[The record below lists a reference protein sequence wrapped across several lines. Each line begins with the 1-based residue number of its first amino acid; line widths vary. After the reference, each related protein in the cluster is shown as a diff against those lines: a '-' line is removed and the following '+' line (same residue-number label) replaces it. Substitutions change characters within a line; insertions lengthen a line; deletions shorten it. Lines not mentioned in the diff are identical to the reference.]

1 MAQVFFHEKQSIPSA
16 WRIIIFI
23 FVTLMMGFV
32 FLMTYLTEWD
42 TMPAEEKPY
51 LFTLLAGPIAVL
63 ILFFI
68 SMEVRITQESFEY
81 KVLPFRKNFKKISFR
96 DIADIELVQLSG
108 FKSFR
113 RFGVNQRLNRQEYN
127 FGGHHLLT
135 ISLKNGKSLSF
146 TTFKPKEM
154 AYFLNNLPE
163 NVGFTRKLPA

>member
-1 MAQVFFHEKQSIPSA
+1 MAQVYFYEKQTIPST
-16 WRIIIFI
+16 WRIIIFM

-51 LFTLLAGPIAVL
+51 LFTLLAGPVAVL

-68 SMEVRITQESFEY
+68 SMEVRITQDAFEY
-81 KVLPFRKNFKKISFR
+81 KVYPFRKTFRKIPFNE
-96 DIADIELVQLSG
+96 IADMELTPLTG
-108 FKSFR
+108 LKSFR
-113 RFGVNQRLNRQEYN
+113 RFGVNKRLNRQEFN

-135 ISLKNGKSLSF
+135 ISLKNGKSLSY

-163 NVGFTRKLPA
+163 DVGFTKKLPS